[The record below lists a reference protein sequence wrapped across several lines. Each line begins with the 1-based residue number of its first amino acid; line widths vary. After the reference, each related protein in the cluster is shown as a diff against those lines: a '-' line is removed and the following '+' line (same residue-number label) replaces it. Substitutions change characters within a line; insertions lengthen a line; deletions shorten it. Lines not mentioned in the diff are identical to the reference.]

1 MAARIAVSAPIA
13 LAAVFLFL
21 VLSASPAQC
30 KCVDYSY
37 NLCWSLI
44 CMSITDSQI
53 STYLCDMRISSVH
66 GFDLQVVEGYLRL
79 EVQRGGTQ
87 AYHLSMDLTL
97 MPEMAMARSNGNRSF
112 SISTK
117 GPVACVQA
125 LEPSVRFTDPRPEK
139 D

>member
-1 MAARIAVSAPIA
+1 M
-13 LAAVFLFL
+13 
-21 VLSASPAQC
+21 
-30 KCVDYSY
+30 
-37 NLCWSLI
+37 
-44 CMSITDSQI
+44 
-53 STYLCDMRISSVH
+53 
-66 GFDLQVVEGYLRL
+66 LR
-79 EVQRGGTQ
+79 VT
-87 AYHLSMDLTL
+87 LTL